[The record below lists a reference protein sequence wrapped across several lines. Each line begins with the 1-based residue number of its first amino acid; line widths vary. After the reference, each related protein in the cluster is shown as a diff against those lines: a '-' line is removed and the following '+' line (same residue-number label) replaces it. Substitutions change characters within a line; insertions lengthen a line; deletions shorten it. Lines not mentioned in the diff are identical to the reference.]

1 MQFSFL
7 LGFILN
13 FHHQYSYF
21 FIDLITDLKGSPI
34 KGRSV
39 PTQHDYDG
47 AADGLIRLQRVYE
60 IPTKD
65 LINGQVMP

>member
-1 MQFSFL
+1 MTYMFHYFL
-7 LGFILN
+7 
-13 FHHQYSYF
+13 
-21 FIDLITDLKGSPI
+21 DLITDLKRSSI
-34 KGRSV
+34 RGRSV

-65 LINGQVMP
+65 LINGQVKIFNI